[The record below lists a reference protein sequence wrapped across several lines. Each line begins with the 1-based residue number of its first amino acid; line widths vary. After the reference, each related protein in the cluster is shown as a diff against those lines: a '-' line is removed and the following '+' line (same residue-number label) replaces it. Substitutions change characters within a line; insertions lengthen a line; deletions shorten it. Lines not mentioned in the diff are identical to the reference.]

1 MVSFFS
7 GILILAIQSYVENCD
22 FMKKQK
28 IVRIESVDR
37 EVHFVFEECKAEP
50 CLSAKGY
57 SEVEARKETKQ
68 EAAKPLCL
76 LRQ

>member
-1 MVSFFS
+1 
-7 GILILAIQSYVENCD
+7 
-22 FMKKQK
+22 MKKQK